1 MSSRRWWR
9 RAGAGLL
16 AFVGLE
22 VGLGLAEVGPDPV
35 RLALLVATAVGVL
48 GLALDAL
55 SDPSPSWDMEVER
68 PSVRDGG
75 DPRLSLYVNLIE
87 AHLAART
94 DDAALRDRLR
104 ALADQVLRQ
113 RHGVRREDPRA
124 ADLLGPEL
132 TAVLTGPVRRLSPA
146 DVDRCLTR
154 IEEL

>member
-1 MSSRRWWR
+1 MSPRRWWR
-9 RAGAGLL
+9 RAGAGLVV
-16 AFVGLE
+16 FVALE

-35 RLALLVATAVGVL
+35 RLALLVATGVAVL

-55 SDPSPSWDMEVER
+55 SDPAPSWDMEVER

-75 DPRLSLYVNLIE
+75 DPRLSLYVNLLE
-87 AHLAART
+87 AHLAARS
-94 DDAALRDRLR
+94 DDAALRDRLGS
-104 ALADQVLRQ
+104 LADQVLRQ

>member
-1 MSSRRWWR
+1 MSGRRWWR
-9 RAGAGLL
+9 RAAAGLIVF
-16 AFVGLE
+16 AGLE
-22 VGLGLAEVGPDPV
+22 IGLGLAGVGPEPL
-35 RLALLVATAVGVL
+35 RLALLVATSVGVL

-55 SDPSPSWDMEVER
+55 SDPAPAWDLEPER
-68 PSVRDGG
+68 PSARDSG

-87 AHLAART
+87 AHLAARS
-94 DDAALRDRLR
+94 DDTALRDRLR
-104 ALADQVLRQ
+104 SLADQVLRQ

-146 DVDRCLTR
+146 DIDRCLTR

>member
-1 MSSRRWWR
+1 VRRRWWR
-9 RAGAGLL
+9 RAAAGVIVF
-16 AFVGLE
+16 AGLE

-35 RLALLVATAVGVL
+35 RLALLVATGVAVL

-55 SDPSPSWDMEVER
+55 SDPAPTWELPLER
-68 PSVRDGG
+68 PSLRDGG

-87 AHLAART
+87 AHLAARA

-104 ALADQVLRQ
+104 SLADQVLRQ

-124 ADLLGPEL
+124 AELLGPEL
-132 TAVLTGPVRRLSPA
+132 TAVLSGPVRRLSPA
-146 DVDRCLTR
+146 DIDHCLTR